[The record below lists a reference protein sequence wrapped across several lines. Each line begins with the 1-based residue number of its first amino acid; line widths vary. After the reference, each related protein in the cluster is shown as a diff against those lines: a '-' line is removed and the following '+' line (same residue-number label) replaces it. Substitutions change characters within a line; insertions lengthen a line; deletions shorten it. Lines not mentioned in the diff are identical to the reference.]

1 MNIDKN
7 TGAVA
12 DEADRALRSTFGGLE
27 SWERLLVVAL
37 VIIGI
42 CIILRLIDS
51 FINKQLN
58 SEKIMEK
65 GSYNRIVTVTNLIR
79 RAIKVVLIF
88 IGVTIVMSVFNIS
101 IAPIIAT
108 LGVFSLAIGVGAQ
121 SLVKDFINGFFII
134 FEDQYSVGDLIEI
147 GEIEGI
153 VEDLGLRVTK
163 IRDFDKILHVIPN
176 SNISIVSNK
185 ERANIRTKIEF
196 YLDNSCDPDFVEEK
210 IKASIEKYRDH
221 KDMVMGPNF
230 WGVTENGK
238 DAYKMALVYYT
249 RQGHQYDLEFAL
261 RSEILKTMQRENI
274 KSPMIR
280 NKFIKGEDKDALLWI
295 RRYSYSKKRTSLRRK
310 QMGNNKKGC
319 RYEIKVPRLW
329 QSRLDEPHGFWKKSE
344 KNIRRRKICKYSPS

>member
-1 MNIDKN
+1 MNIEKN
-7 TGAVA
+7 TSAVA
-12 DEADRALRSTFGGLE
+12 SEADQALRSTFKGLE
-27 SWERLLVVAL
+27 YWERLLVVVLVVIGTL
-37 VIIGI
+37 VI
-42 CIILRLIDS
+42 LKLIDS
-51 FINKQLN
+51 FIGRQLN
-58 SEKIMEK
+58 SDKIKEK

-79 RAIKVVLIF
+79 RIIKVILIF

-134 FEDQYSVGDLIEI
+134 FEDQYSVGDLVKIDD
-147 GEIEGI
+147 IEGV

-163 IRDFDKILHVIPN
+163 IRDFDKILHIIPN
-176 SNISIVSNK
+176 SNISIISNK
-185 ERANIRTKIEF
+185 ERANVRTKIEF

-210 IKASIEKYRDH
+210 IKAAIEKYRDH
-221 KDMVMGPNF
+221 EDMVIGPNL

-249 RQGHQYDLEFAL
+249 KQGRQYDLEFAL

-280 NKFIKGEDKDALLWI
+280 NKFIKGEDDHALL
-295 RRYSYSKKRTSLRRK
+295 
-310 QMGNNKKGC
+310 
-319 RYEIKVPRLW
+319 
-329 QSRLDEPHGFWKKSE
+329 
-344 KNIRRRKICKYSPS
+344 

>member
-1 MNIDKN
+1 MNIEKN
-7 TGAVA
+7 TDAVA
-12 DEADRALRSTFGGLE
+12 SEADQALRSTFRGLE

-37 VIIGI
+37 VVIGTFV
-42 CIILRLIDS
+42 ILKIIDS
-51 FINKQLN
+51 FIGRQLN
-58 SEKIMEK
+58 SDKIKEK

-79 RAIKVVLIF
+79 RIIKVILIF

-134 FEDQYSVGDLIEI
+134 FEDQYSVGDLVEI
-147 GEIEGI
+147 GDIEGV
-153 VEDLGLRVTK
+153 VEYLGLRVTK

-176 SNISIVSNK
+176 SNISIISNK

-210 IKASIEKYRDH
+210 IKEAIEKYRDH
-221 KDMVMGPNF
+221 EYMVIGPNL
-230 WGVTENGK
+230 WGVTENGR

-249 RQGHQYDLEFAL
+249 RQGRQYDLEFAL

-274 KSPMIR
+274 KSPMVR
-280 NKFIKGEDKDALLWI
+280 NKFIKGEDDHALL
-295 RRYSYSKKRTSLRRK
+295 
-310 QMGNNKKGC
+310 
-319 RYEIKVPRLW
+319 
-329 QSRLDEPHGFWKKSE
+329 
-344 KNIRRRKICKYSPS
+344 

>member
-1 MNIDKN
+1 MNIEKN
-7 TGAVA
+7 TDAVA
-12 DEADRALRSTFGGLE
+12 SEADQALRSTFRGLE

-37 VIIGI
+37 VVIGTFV
-42 CIILRLIDS
+42 ILKIIDS
-51 FINKQLN
+51 FIGRQLN
-58 SEKIMEK
+58 SDKIKEK

-79 RAIKVVLIF
+79 RIIKVILIF

-134 FEDQYSVGDLIEI
+134 FEDQYSVGDLVQI
-147 GEIEGI
+147 GDIEGV
-153 VEDLGLRVTK
+153 VEYLGLRVTK

-176 SNISIVSNK
+176 SNISIISNK

-210 IKASIEKYRDH
+210 IKAAIEKYRDH
-221 KDMVMGPNF
+221 EDMVIGPNL

-249 RQGHQYDLEFAL
+249 RQGRQYDLEFAL

-280 NKFIKGEDKDALLWI
+280 NKFIKGEDDHALLWT
-295 RRYSYSKKRTSLRRK
+295 RRYSNPKEGAPMWWKQVGNSKEGR
-310 QMGNNKKGC
+310 
-319 RYEIKVPRLW
+319 RYEIKVPGLR
-329 QSRLDEPHGFWKKSE
+329 
-344 KNIRRRKICKYSPS
+344 

>member
-1 MNIDKN
+1 MNIEKN
-7 TGAVA
+7 TDAVA
-12 DEADRALRSTFGGLE
+12 SEADQALRSTFRGLE

-37 VIIGI
+37 VVIGTFV
-42 CIILRLIDS
+42 ILKIIDS
-51 FINKQLN
+51 FIGRQLN
-58 SEKIMEK
+58 SDKIKEK

-79 RAIKVVLIF
+79 RIIKVILIF
-88 IGVTIVMSVFNIS
+88 IGGTIVMSVFNIS

-134 FEDQYSVGDLIEI
+134 FEDQYSVGDLVEI
-147 GEIEGI
+147 GDIEGV
-153 VEDLGLRVTK
+153 VEYLGLRVTK

-176 SNISIVSNK
+176 SKISIISNK

-210 IKASIEKYRDH
+210 IKAAIEKYRDH
-221 KDMVMGPNF
+221 EDMVIGPNL

-249 RQGHQYDLEFAL
+249 RQGRQYDLEFAL

-280 NKFIKGEDKDALLWI
+280 NKFIKGEDEHALL
-295 RRYSYSKKRTSLRRK
+295 
-310 QMGNNKKGC
+310 
-319 RYEIKVPRLW
+319 
-329 QSRLDEPHGFWKKSE
+329 
-344 KNIRRRKICKYSPS
+344 

>member
-1 MNIDKN
+1 MNIEKN
-7 TGAVA
+7 TDAVA
-12 DEADRALRSTFGGLE
+12 SEADQALRSTFRGLE

-37 VIIGI
+37 VVIGTFV
-42 CIILRLIDS
+42 ILKIIDS
-51 FINKQLN
+51 FIGRQLN
-58 SEKIMEK
+58 SDKIKEK

-79 RAIKVVLIF
+79 RIIKVILIF

-134 FEDQYSVGDLIEI
+134 FEDQYSVGDLVQI
-147 GEIEGI
+147 GDIEGV

-176 SNISIVSNK
+176 SNISIIANK

-210 IKASIEKYRDH
+210 IKAAIEKYRDH
-221 KDMVMGPNF
+221 EDMVIGPNL

-249 RQGHQYDLEFAL
+249 RQGRQYDLEFAL

-280 NKFIKGEDKDALLWI
+280 NKFIKGEDDHALL
-295 RRYSYSKKRTSLRRK
+295 
-310 QMGNNKKGC
+310 
-319 RYEIKVPRLW
+319 
-329 QSRLDEPHGFWKKSE
+329 
-344 KNIRRRKICKYSPS
+344 

>member
-27 SWERLLVVAL
+27 SWERLLVVSL

-42 CIILRLIDS
+42 FIILRLIDS
-51 FINKQLN
+51 FINRQLN

-65 GSYNRIVTVTNLIR
+65 GSYNRIVTVTNLIK
-79 RAIKVVLIF
+79 RAIKVILLF
-88 IGVTIVMSVFNIS
+88 IGVTIIMSVFNIS

-210 IKASIEKYRDH
+210 IKDAIEKYRDH

-238 DAYKMALVYYT
+238 DAYKMTLVYYT

-274 KSPMIR
+274 KSPMVR

-295 RRYSYSKKRTSLRRK
+295 RRYSHSKKGTSLRRK
-310 QMGNNKKGC
+310 QVGNSKKGC
-319 RYEIKVPRLW
+319 RYEIKVPRL
-329 QSRLDEPHGFWKKSE
+329 R
-344 KNIRRRKICKYSPS
+344 